1 MLLNCKYILIVVL
14 ILLSCDDTKNIAID
28 LSQLQSKPI
37 TLPETCEVIADGR
50 DTSITN
56 ILISN
61 LKLVVYVDSVG
72 CSLCSISKMYLW
84 EGFIEY
90 AKPFSNQLKYYFIY
104 SPAKKDINDIKMA
117 LRNNMFDYPVLIDE
131 KGDFERLNPHLPKN
145 KQLHTFLLDEN
156 NNVILVGNPLNNKEV
171 EKLFY
176 AKTQELLH
184 K

>member
-1 MLLNCKYILIVVL
+1 MNKFLIIVCLV
-14 ILLSCDDTKNIAID
+14 IISCNEGTNVKKD
-28 LSQLQSKPI
+28 LAKLCLKPI
-37 TLPETCEVIADGR
+37 KIPTNIIVNYNGKDSLMDDFLTADLKFVIYFDSTNCISCFSNKLDVWQLMFKYADLFNGELKFYFIFYPPKNGR
-50 DTSITN
+50 DGLN
-56 ILISN
+56 IELRN
-61 LKLVVYVDSVG
+61 LK
-72 CSLCSISKMYLW
+72 M
-84 EGFIEY
+84 
-90 AKPFSNQLKYYFIY
+90 N
-104 SPAKKDINDIKMA
+104 
-117 LRNNMFDYPVLIDE
+117 YPVLIDE